1 MKSYYMGSDEF
12 AELKA
17 STQDDYRLCLDALV
31 KKFGTRRW
39 RTISA
44 KEAKA
49 WIREKA
55 STHPSMAHQWYRS
68 CRAVLNKTRLI
79 YDERDHPG
87 YIPEAMNPFESLNVG
102 LPKAKLIVWPQ
113 AAITAM
119 VGLADELGRPS
130 LGDAIVTMAW
140 LGVRRQ
146 DWLAW
151 PANAFDT
158 PYLAWD
164 TEKTDA
170 PVTIPWTVVP
180 ELQARIEAAKLRHQH
195 AAIRTTT
202 FFVDDLGLRPW
213 SPARFHSAFTGLRT
227 ELGKRHES
235 FATRYA
241 VKHYPGDPMRIPT
254 AWLTMRVLRHTCIT
268 ALHDA
273 GCAREQIRAITGH
286 TIASINEVLDRYT
299 KLTADQAGAALAKR
313 LAHEDR
319 RIEPTV
325 TPLKRR

>member
-1 MKSYYMGSDEF
+1 
-12 AELKA
+12 
-17 STQDDYRLCLDALV
+17 
-31 KKFGTRRW
+31 
-39 RTISA
+39 
-44 KEAKA
+44 
-49 WIREKA
+49 
-55 STHPSMAHQWYRS
+55 MAHQWYRS
-68 CRAVLNKTRLI
+68 CRAVLNKTRLV
-79 YDERDHPG
+79 YEERHHPG
-87 YIPEAMNPFESLNVG
+87 YVPAAMNPFESLNVG

-113 AAITAM
+113 AAITGM
-119 VGLADELGRPS
+119 VELADELCRPS
-130 LGDAIVTMAW
+130 LGDAIVTMGW

-158 PYLAWD
+158 EYLAWD

-170 PVTIPWTVVP
+170 PVTIPWTIVP
-180 ELQARIEAAKLRHQH
+180 ELRARIEAAKLRNQR
-195 AAIRTTT
+195 APVRATT
-202 FFVDDLGLRPW
+202 FFVDDVGRRPW
-213 SPARFHSAFTGLRT
+213 SPARFHNAFTRLRT
-227 ELGKRHES
+227 EFGKRHES

-241 VKHYPGDPMRIPT
+241 VKHYPGDPLRIPT

-299 KLTADQAGAALAKR
+299 KLTADQAGAALSKR

-319 RIEPTV
+319 APKAIV
-325 TPLKRR
+325 TPLNRR